1 MLGEVTGYYQI
12 MRVRPFSEHKQYRIS
27 TYGPGYH
34 LISGTDESVVSY
46 LKRHPEV
53 SQIWAWDKNKRRYS
67 IAEQG
72 AFPEYSSLTR
82 VDTLEFGR
90 GYWIKVDHQFSIY
103 KRAGIPQAVKNHAAD
118 IDTDGNIYSHGGIT
132 QLGATNQL
140 LKYDIRNDSWS
151 LLPSAVVS
159 RSAHS
164 VIYHQNKLYIWGGLN
179 EEGTPLNSMEIYTLV
194 SNGH

>member
-1 MLGEVTGYYQI
+1 MSELSTDSLY
-12 MRVRPFSEHKQYRIS
+12 FSSLTTLHAGRSYWILSNNESSPLSLSTSSIEIS

-34 LISGTDESVVSY
+34 LISGTDESVMSY
-46 LKRHPEV
+46 LQRHPEV

-90 GYWIKVDHQFSIY
+90 GYWIKVDHQFTIY
-103 KRAGIPQAVKNHAAD
+103 KRARIPQAVKNHAAD
-118 IDTDGNIYSHGGIT
+118 IDTNGNIYSHGGIT

-164 VIYHQNKLYIWGGLN
+164 
-179 EEGTPLNSMEIYTLV
+179 
-194 SNGH
+194 